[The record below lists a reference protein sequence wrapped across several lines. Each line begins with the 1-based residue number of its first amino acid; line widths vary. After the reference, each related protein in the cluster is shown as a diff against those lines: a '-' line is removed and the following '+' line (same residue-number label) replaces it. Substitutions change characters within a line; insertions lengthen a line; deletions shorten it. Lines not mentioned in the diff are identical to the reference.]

1 MASVINEVI
10 NQQKSCH
17 TRAFDML
24 SKALKL
30 DESGLDEDKKQA
42 IHLYE
47 CGITELEKGVQ
58 IDIKGQKDDRILRL
72 KSKMETNL
80 EMAKERLE
88 TLRNIAD
95 LQKMPIRELKS
106 INSVL
111 KPSIT
116 SQQASGTKYL
126 IGNRTIISSAV
137 SPSSSTNLSK
147 AGISSSQKTISKDPT
162 KAIISKSSIGNVKNV
177 DPSTSAV
184 NRNKII
190 PSTRTANRIP
200 PTSKSKTTTTNFKS
214 GVSGERSNSKNKAQ
228 VSNSETNQLAS
239 SAKRNIDVSTITG
252 VDPKLASTIIDEIVD
267 GGSLVTFDEI
277 AGLQLAKQ
285 AMEEIVILPLLRPDL
300 FTGLR
305 SPCRGLL
312 LFGPPGNGKTMLAR
326 AVATESS
333 ATFFNISAS
342 SLTSKYLG
350 QSEKLV
356 RALFAVARLPELQP
370 SIIFVDEIDSLLSE
384 RREGEHEASRR
395 LKTEFLCQFDGLHS
409 VKDERIL
416 VMGATNRPHEIDEAV
431 LRRFPKRIYVRL
443 PDAQTRI
450 VLLSKLL
457 ADHNTSLNDKQLKQ
471 LAELT
476 EKYSSSDLT
485 ALAKD
490 AALGPIRELG
500 SDKIKQIK
508 QFDKTQTIRPI
519 ELRDFMDSLKRVRH
533 SLSLASLTSF
543 EKWNREYGD
552 VSL

>member
-177 DPSTSAV
+177 YPSTSAV

-190 PSTRTANRIP
+190 PSTRTAANRIP

-285 AMEEIVILPLLRPDL
+285 AMEEIVILPSLRPDL

-500 SDKIKQIK
+500 SDKIKQ
-508 QFDKTQTIRPI
+508 FDKTQTIRPI